1 MARTKKYP
9 GYVERHGRGFR
20 VTLTLAGKRHRYS
33 VRAES
38 KSAAG
43 EWASAKYEELQAAGE
58 RRDQGYP
65 APLRMSELFDR
76 FEREWMPG
84 TAAATQN
91 SYKDSLKVLRPW
103 FVDELHNPTV
113 DRVRAGDVAAFM
125 TWRRSHRLRGTAP
138 VSARTLQRDRAVLHA
153 VFGWADRLEMREGN
167 PVERVP
173 APKVQPRNAVIL
185 TEQQYTA
192 LVAACSDPFVQL
204 YVTVVAE
211 GGLRNESEALWLRW
225 EDVDF
230 EAAFV
235 HVGASHPTKTG
246 RDRHVPLSPRLATAL
261 KQHFAR
267 FRFAAYDG
275 EPTPWLFHH
284 VDSSARQRAGG
295 RIGSLRRAVKLAATS
310 AKLPA
315 AFRLYDLRHRRAT
328 TLLAKGH
335 NMALVQKLMG
345 HANVRTTQM
354 YAHLVREDLT
364 QLVTEAP
371 APKAAQA

>member
-185 TEQQYTA
+185 TEPQYTA

-204 YVTVVAE
+204 Y
-211 GGLRNESEALWLRW
+211 GPSLQQL
-225 EDVDF
+225 VDMI
-230 EAAFV
+230 
-235 HVGASHPTKTG
+235 TW
-246 RDRHVPLSPRLATAL
+246 RLASVPKRNHLPDFPQAQT
-261 KQHFAR
+261 
-267 FRFAAYDG
+267 DG
-275 EPTPWLFHH
+275 
-284 VDSSARQRAGG
+284 
-295 RIGSLRRAVKLAATS
+295 
-310 AKLPA
+310 
-315 AFRLYDLRHRRAT
+315 
-328 TLLAKGH
+328 
-335 NMALVQKLMG
+335 
-345 HANVRTTQM
+345 
-354 YAHLVREDLT
+354 LT
-364 QLVTEAP
+364 RP
-371 APKAAQA
+371 DKPKAVEGVRAIVAITRRGA

>member
-1 MARTKKYP
+1 GAGGRAPPRAPREVDAGDRRAARHDAAELRDAALDHGHDPRAQPEEGRLSMARTKKYP

-125 TWRRSHRLRGTAP
+125 TWRRSHRLRGT
-138 VSARTLQRDRAVLHA
+138 
-153 VFGWADRLEMREGN
+153 
-167 PVERVP
+167 
-173 APKVQPRNAVIL
+173 
-185 TEQQYTA
+185 
-192 LVAACSDPFVQL
+192 
-204 YVTVVAE
+204 
-211 GGLRNESEALWLRW
+211 
-225 EDVDF
+225 
-230 EAAFV
+230 
-235 HVGASHPTKTG
+235 
-246 RDRHVPLSPRLATAL
+246 
-261 KQHFAR
+261 
-267 FRFAAYDG
+267 
-275 EPTPWLFHH
+275 
-284 VDSSARQRAGG
+284 
-295 RIGSLRRAVKLAATS
+295 
-310 AKLPA
+310 
-315 AFRLYDLRHRRAT
+315 
-328 TLLAKGH
+328 
-335 NMALVQKLMG
+335 
-345 HANVRTTQM
+345 
-354 YAHLVREDLT
+354 
-364 QLVTEAP
+364 
-371 APKAAQA
+371 